1 MIYLKTAEEIE
12 LMQDA
17 ATLVSRTLGEIAKW
31 VAHKRACLLH
41 FFDFFGCLKINHL
54 SNEKICGNR
63 VNGINMPSRLCG
75 P

>member
-17 ATLVSRTLGEIAKW
+17 ATLVSRTLGEIAK
-31 VAHKRACLLH
+31 V
-41 FFDFFGCLKINHL
+41 G
-54 SNEKICGNR
+54 G
-63 VNGINMPSRLCG
+63 SRRDYAA